1 MNRYA
6 PSEISND
13 NNGRRKIQSTILPVI
28 PLSSDDIFILTTSRE
43 RLDKLA
49 YTAYGDES
57 YWWVLASCNG
67 LGKGTI
73 IVPPNTR
80 LRIPSKQGIED
91 YTRTINADR

>member
-6 PSEISND
+6 AADIVKD
-13 NNGRRKIQSTILPVI
+13 TKGHRKIQSIILPVI
-28 PLSSDDIFILTTSRE
+28 PLFDSDTFILTTSIE

-67 LGKGTI
+67 LGKGSI
-73 IVPPNTR
+73 LVPTNTR
-80 LRIPSKQGIED
+80 LRIPSRQGIED
-91 YTRTINADR
+91 YIRTINAER

>member
-6 PSEISND
+6 AADIIKD
-13 NNGRRKIQSTILPVI
+13 MKGRRKIQSIVLPVI
-28 PLSSDDIFILTTSRE
+28 PLSDSDTFILTTSVE

-73 IVPPNTR
+73 LVPTNTR
-80 LRIPSKQGIED
+80 LRIPTKQGIED
-91 YTRTINADR
+91 YIQTINTER

>member
-6 PSEISND
+6 AAEIVKD
-13 NNGRRKIQSTILPVI
+13 NKGRRKIQSIILPVI
-28 PLSSDDIFILTTSRE
+28 PLSDSDTFILTTSIE

-73 IVPPNTR
+73 IVPRNTR
-80 LRIPSKQGIED
+80 LRIPSRQGLED
-91 YTRTINADR
+91 YIRTINAER

>member
-6 PSEISND
+6 TTQIIKDSQD
-13 NNGRRKIQSTILPVI
+13 RRKFESLILPVI
-28 PLSSDDIFILTTSRE
+28 PIVDDTFILTTSAE

-73 IVPPNTR
+73 IVPPNTKM
-80 LRIPSKQGIED
+80 RIPSISNLDD
-91 YTRTINADR
+91 YIRTTNLER

>member
-6 PSEISND
+6 TSEILKD
-13 NNGRRKIQSTILPVI
+13 NIGRRKIQSRILPVI
-28 PLSSDDIFILTTSRE
+28 PLSDSDIFILTTSQD

-80 LRIPSKQGIED
+80 MRIPSKQGIED
-91 YTRTINADR
+91 YIQTINAER

>member
-6 PSEISND
+6 TSEILKD
-13 NNGRRKIQSTILPVI
+13 NNGQRKMQTIILPVI
-28 PLSSDDIFILTTSRE
+28 PVSDDDIFILTTSKE

-57 YWWVLASCNG
+57 YWWVLATCNG

-80 LRIPSKQGIED
+80 MRIPSKQGIED
-91 YTRTINADR
+91 YIRTINAER

>member
-6 PSEISND
+6 AADIVKD
-13 NNGRRKIQSTILPVI
+13 IKGRRKIQSIILPVI
-28 PLSSDDIFILTTSRE
+28 PLSDSDTFILTTSIE

-67 LGKGTI
+67 LGKGSI
-73 IVPPNTR
+73 LVPTNTR
-80 LRIPSKQGIED
+80 LRIPSRQGLED
-91 YTRTINADR
+91 YIRTINTER